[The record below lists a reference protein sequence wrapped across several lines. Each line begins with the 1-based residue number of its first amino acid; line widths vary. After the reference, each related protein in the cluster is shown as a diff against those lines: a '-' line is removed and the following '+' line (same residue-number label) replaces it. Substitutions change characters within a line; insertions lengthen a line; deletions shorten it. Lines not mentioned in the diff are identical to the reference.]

1 MDFLNID
8 NYLKKQFKMD
18 VTKSTSQVL
27 NSLLDNEQTKTLFQI
42 KEKKAQIIRKQK
54 FKQFMNAQIQ
64 QIKNDMTP
72 SKADSRQGVGNEAG
86 ASQNLK

>member
-18 VTKSTSQVL
+18 VTKTTSQVL

-42 KEKKAQIIRKQK
+42 KEKKA
-54 FKQFMNAQIQ
+54 
-64 QIKNDMTP
+64 
-72 SKADSRQGVGNEAG
+72 
-86 ASQNLK
+86 